1 MVTGSSELS
10 EGQKVLSGPS
20 LPAGCYVHYGLDWP
34 AGQRG
39 RLQRGITCG
48 TGTPPR
54 ALPRLL
60 GHAAWSKHPLWA
72 KEEKTTRE
80 GCREQQGHFPRLLH
94 HAGLFTLSRDGQ
106 LAGSNCPFIRLTS
119 HRPAPLLRVPQ
130 NATAAASC
138 NGPACRFNNKLFE
151 TSYNKALLLSCIT
164 PSDLLELLRLLKG

>member
-39 RLQRGITCG
+39 RLQRSITCG

-119 HRPAPLLRVPQ
+119 HRPALFYACLRTPQ
-130 NATAAASC
+130 LQQAVMDLPAVSITSFSELAQQSAAATLHHS
-138 NGPACRFNNKLFE
+138 E
-151 TSYNKALLLSCIT
+151 
-164 PSDLLELLRLLKG
+164 